1 MRRILVIVSVSL
13 LLLGVA
19 GSAFAQ
25 VPPPPHDHWLTVPG
39 TEDQTQVGPPRCELG
54 STLQGAFLNFHF
66 QVHVGQPAESGG
78 LTVTPAFCP

>member
-19 GSAFAQ
+19 GSALAQ
-25 VPPPPHDHWLTVPG
+25 EPPPHDHWLTVPG

-78 LTVTPAFCP
+78 VTVTPACCP